1 MLANLPVGRMGT
13 PEDIAN
19 AVVYLA
25 SSLSDYVT
33 GESLLINGG
42 RFME

>member
-1 MLANLPVGRMGT
+1 MLANLPMGRMGT

-19 AVVYLA
+19 AVVFLA